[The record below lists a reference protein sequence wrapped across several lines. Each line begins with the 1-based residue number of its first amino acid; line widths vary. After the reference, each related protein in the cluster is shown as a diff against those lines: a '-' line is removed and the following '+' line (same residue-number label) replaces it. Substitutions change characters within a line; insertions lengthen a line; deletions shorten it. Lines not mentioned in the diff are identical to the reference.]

1 MNMTTADKP
10 KELQS
15 SHQVLK
21 RMSDPMRENPQSIQ
35 KANELILIVDDDP
48 AMRLLM
54 GEALQQAGLHVI
66 EAENGFEAVELF
78 RQHIPNLVL
87 MDVKMPGLDG
97 YDACRQIRQSE
108 AGQETPIIMVTGL
121 EDDESIK
128 MAYQAGATDFIT
140 KPVIWSILSHR
151 VRYLLRAGNA
161 FKALSRN
168 QQRLARAQRV
178 ARLGNWEWDIVQD
191 IFHWSDELYRIMG
204 RQPDD
209 GVFSLQDCM
218 SHIYPDDRSVI
229 QHALDDAINHNIPFK
244 IDHKIIRADGSELE
258 VEQQAEIIYN
268 DLGVA
273 IRMYGTLQDVSER
286 KSAERRIRQ
295 LAYYDLLTGL
305 PNRQSFNDTMQREMN
320 IARREG
326 TRLALIFLDLDH
338 FKEINDTL
346 GHKAGDELLQ
356 HVAEYLN
363 RSIRNTDIIAKLS
376 PDEQA
381 QPSLSRLGG
390 DEFTILLPGL
400 KEVETAAQVC
410 ERVLNHLKIPMLLE
424 GQEVSVTGSL
434 GIAIYPDDG
443 EDLDTLLRHSDMAMY
458 NAKQS
463 GKNAY
468 RFFTDEMNTSVQQR
482 LKTESSLKQALNL
495 DQFELYCE
503 PRVCLQS
510 GKIVGAEALIRWHHP
525 QKGLLVAAQFLD
537 VADETGLIIP
547 IGEWVLEQAC
557 RQLQQWRAQGF
568 EQLTMTVNLSAQQ
581 FRQKN
586 LLEQV
591 KECIRR
597 YQFPPQFLNIEL
609 TESTLVDDMQR
620 ASEVFSALKSL
631 GVQLSLD
638 NFGTGYSSFTYLKK
652 FPVDHLKIDRH
663 FTALIHQ
670 NVKDAAIIKA
680 IITLTQELNLTSI
693 AAGIS
698 NAEQLSTLRE
708 MGCNQVQG
716 PLISDP
722 LPAEKIIQLL
732 ETDE

>member
-1 MNMTTADKP
+1 MMP
-10 KELQS
+10 EQLE
-15 SHQVLK
+15 
-21 RMSDPMRENPQSIQ
+21 PMPVSE
-35 KANELILIVDDDP
+35 ALILVVDDDP

-54 GEALQQAGLHVI
+54 REALEQAKLRVI
-66 EAENGFEAVELF
+66 EAENGNEAVAQF
-78 RQHIPNLVL
+78 QQHFPDLLL
-87 MDVKMPGLDG
+87 MDVKMPQLNG
-97 YDACRQIRQSE
+97 YDACRQIRLSE
-108 AGQETPIIMVTGL
+108 QGQETPVIMVTGL
-121 EDDESIK
+121 EDDESIEQ
-128 MAYQAGATDFIT
+128 AYQAGATDFIT

-151 VRYLLRAGNA
+151 VRYLLRASQA
-161 FKALSRN
+161 FRALRQN
-168 QQRLARAQRV
+168 QQRLARAQHV
-178 ARLGNWEWDIVQD
+178 AKLGNWEWDITQD

-204 RQPDD
+204 RSRDEQI
-209 GVFSLQDCM
+209 FSLQDCM
-218 SHIYPDDRSVI
+218 SHIHPEDRGVI
-229 QHALDDAINHNIPFK
+229 QRALDDAINHQIPFK
-244 IDHKIIRADGSELE
+244 IDHKVIRADGSELE
-258 VEQQAEIIYN
+258 VEQQAEVIYN
-268 DLGVA
+268 DAGVA
-273 IRMYGTLQDVSER
+273 IRMHGTLQDVSER

-305 PNRQSFNDTMQREMN
+305 PNRQSFNDTIQREMN

-363 RSIRNTDIIAKLS
+363 RSIRNTDIIAKLTPS
-376 PDEQA
+376 DQA
-381 QPSLSRLGG
+381 QASLSRLGG

-434 GIAIYPDDG
+434 GIAIFPDDG
-443 EDLDTLLRHSDMAMY
+443 ADLDTLLRHSDMAMY

-468 RFFTDEMNTSVQQR
+468 RFFTDQMNSSVQQR
-482 LKTESSLKQALNL
+482 LKTENSLKQALNL
-495 DQFELYCE
+495 DQFELYYE
-503 PRVCLQS
+503 PRVSLQH

-557 RQLQQWRAQGF
+557 QQLQRWQTQGF
-568 EQLTMTVNLSAQQ
+568 EHLTMTINLSAQQ
-581 FRQKN
+581 FRQQN
-586 LLEQV
+586 LLQQV
-591 KECIRR
+591 RECIER
-597 YQFPPQFLNIEL
+597 YQLPPHRLNIEL
-609 TESTLVDDMQR
+609 TESTLVEDMLAAR
-620 ASEVFSALKSL
+620 EVFLALKAL

-638 NFGTGYSSFTYLKK
+638 NFGTGYSSFTYLKQ
-652 FPVDHLKIDRH
+652 FPVDSLKIDRH

-670 NVKDAAIIKA
+670 NPKDAGIIKS
-680 IITLTQELNLTSI
+680 IITLAQGLELTSV
-693 AAGIS
+693 AAGVS
-698 NAEQLSTLRE
+698 NAEQMTTLRD
-708 MGCNQVQG
+708 MGCHQVQG

-722 LPAEKIIQLL
+722 LPAEKMQQLL
-732 ETDE
+732 EIDG

>member
-1 MNMTTADKP
+1 M
-10 KELQS
+10 
-15 SHQVLK
+15 
-21 RMSDPMRENPQSIQ
+21 MSEQTQPMPVSE
-35 KANELILIVDDDP
+35 ELILVVDDDP

-54 GEALQQAGLHVI
+54 REALEQAKLRVI
-66 EAENGFEAVELF
+66 EAENGNEAVAQF
-78 RQHIPNLVL
+78 QQHLPDLLL
-87 MDVKMPGLDG
+87 MDVKMPQLNG
-97 YDACRQIRQSE
+97 YDACRQIRLSGQ
-108 AGQETPIIMVTGL
+108 GQETPVIMVTGL
-121 EDDESIK
+121 EDDESIEQ
-128 MAYQAGATDFIT
+128 AYQAGATDFIT

-151 VRYLLRAGNA
+151 VRYLLRASQA
-161 FKALSRN
+161 FRALRQN
-168 QQRLARAQRV
+168 QQRLARAQHV
-178 ARLGNWEWDIVQD
+178 AKLGNWEWDITQD

-204 RQPDD
+204 RSPEEQ
-209 GVFSLQDCM
+209 VMSLQDCM
-218 SHIYPDDRSVI
+218 SHIHPEDRGVI
-229 QHALDDAINHNIPFK
+229 QRALDDAINHQIPFK
-244 IDHKIIRADGSELE
+244 IDHKVIRADGSELE
-258 VEQQAEIIYN
+258 VEQQAEVIYN
-268 DLGVA
+268 DAGVA
-273 IRMYGTLQDVSER
+273 IRMHGTLQDVSER

-305 PNRQSFNDTMQREMN
+305 PNRQSFNDTIQREMN

-363 RSIRNTDIIAKLS
+363 RSIRNTDIIAKLTPS
-376 PDEQA
+376 DQA
-381 QPSLSRLGG
+381 QASLSRLGG

-434 GIAIYPDDG
+434 GIAIFPDDG
-443 EDLDTLLRHSDMAMY
+443 ADLDTLLRHSDMAMY

-468 RFFTDEMNTSVQQR
+468 RFFTDQMNSSVQQR
-482 LKTESSLKQALNL
+482 LKTENSLKQALNL
-495 DQFELYCE
+495 DQFELYYE
-503 PRVCLQS
+503 PRVSLQH

-557 RQLQQWRAQGF
+557 QQLQRWQTQGF
-568 EQLTMTVNLSAQQ
+568 EHLTMTINLSAQQ
-581 FRQKN
+581 FRQQN
-586 LLEQV
+586 LLQQV
-591 KECIRR
+591 RECIER
-597 YQFPPQFLNIEL
+597 YQLPPHRLNIEL
-609 TESTLVDDMQR
+609 TESTLVEDMLAAR
-620 ASEVFSALKSL
+620 EVFSALKAL

-638 NFGTGYSSFTYLKK
+638 NFGTGYSSFTYLKQ
-652 FPVDHLKIDRH
+652 FPVDSLKIDRH

-670 NVKDAAIIKA
+670 NPKDAGIIKS
-680 IITLTQELNLTSI
+680 IITLAQGLELTSV
-693 AAGIS
+693 AAGVS
-698 NAEQLSTLRE
+698 NAEQMTTLRD
-708 MGCNQVQG
+708 MGCHQVQG

-722 LPAEKIIQLL
+722 LPAEKLQQLL
-732 ETDE
+732 EIDG